1 MYEVR
6 LRYGDIYRVVNT
18 SDNTMR
24 LVRLS
29 LIRKG
34 TSHGMLRQGNFYPSP
49 KGDSYQ
55 DNLVDTFD
63 TLEEASTF
71 LEMLA
76 VLEE

>member
-24 LVRLS
+24 LVRLCI
-29 LIRKG
+29 IRKG
-34 TSHGMLRQGNFYPSP
+34 ASHGMLRQGNFYPAP
-49 KGDSYQ
+49 KGKSYP

-63 TLEEASTF
+63 TLEEVSTF
-71 LEMLA
+71 LKMLA

>member
-1 MYEVR
+1 MYEVH
-6 LRYGDIYRVVNT
+6 LKFKDVYRVVDPSN
-18 SDNTMR
+18 NTMR

-76 VLEE
+76 ILEE